1 VQGPKL
7 LNAPFFWVK
16 FQKNHTFYYLYGY
29 SGQLG
34 VCRKTSIEVEFRALK
49 HHLTEVYCM
58 TTMGG

>member
-29 SGQLG
+29 SGQLAA
-34 VCRKTSIEVEFRALK
+34 VAFLRT
-49 HHLTEVYCM
+49 
-58 TTMGG
+58 